1 LLLDEMKNA
10 PFDLVRQNM
19 VCRNHFLFE
28 GISNSLQRDGVGR
41 PSVLRELLEQND
53 LHGNSKQQEQM
64 IKDVA
69 AIAFAGT

>member
-1 LLLDEMKNA
+1 MKNG
-10 PFDLVRQNM
+10 PFDFVRQNM

-53 LHGNSKQQEQM
+53 LHDNSKQQEQM

-69 AIAFAGT
+69 AVAFAGT